1 LYIVTFIDKYYSYV
15 MQKCGCLHKLKFGYW
30 KNKRFLTVILKVNRK
45 QDLGMECLEL
55 RLLTIFKVLL
65 KERN

>member
-1 LYIVTFIDKYYSYV
+1 